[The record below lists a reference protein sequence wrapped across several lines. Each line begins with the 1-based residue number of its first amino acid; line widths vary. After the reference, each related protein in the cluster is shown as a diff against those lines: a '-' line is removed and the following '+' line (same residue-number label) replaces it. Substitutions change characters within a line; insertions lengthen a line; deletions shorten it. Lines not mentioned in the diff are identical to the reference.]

1 MKIKDLLQE
10 VWVCLLANKGR
21 SALTV
26 LGIVIG
32 IAAVISMTSLVGG
45 IQQTLS
51 STLGLARSK
60 HVYIQMNND
69 KDRWKSEDIKRFKDA
84 VSEFEALEPFEQ
96 DYDRIATREKQF
108 IINIKGGN
116 SSTIKA
122 MGQQLAV
129 GTLFTPEQEL
139 GNADVCVV
147 AKKTALNLF
156 KLDSHGMLQST
167 ILSSSSARTQDNGDA
182 QNEKE
187 KKNENKALSDAEKNE
202 IFEKVIGQTLKIKE
216 RPYRIVGVV
225 EDDTSLNFGTE
236 TLAVYIPYQNANLRF
251 ENGKGATMLLG
262 VAKEKK
268 LVKSAVHKSEEYIKR
283 RFNYQDTQNGS
294 QGPKPYYI
302 ESVDS
307 LAQGFNAFMGGFQ
320 MIVAAIAG
328 ISLLVGG
335 IGIMNMM
342 LTNVYERIHEIGLR
356 KALGAKNADIVSQF
370 LLEACALCVIGGTI
384 GMLLGLGIST
394 GLASIVSVFLKMPV
408 GPAVSI
414 DTVALAEGVSILT
427 GIIFGYYPAQ
437 RAARLNP
444 VEALHYQ

>member
-45 IQQTLS
+45 IQHTLS

-60 HVYIQMNND
+60 HVYIQMTND
-69 KDRWKSEDIKRFKDA
+69 RDRWQHEDIKRFKDA

-96 DYDRIATREKQF
+96 AYEHVTTHEKQF

-122 MGQQLAV
+122 MGQQLAL
-129 GTLFTPEQEL
+129 GALFTPEQEL

-147 AKKTALNLF
+147 AKKTALKLF
-156 KLDSHGMLQST
+156 KLDNHGMLQST
-167 ILSSSSARTQDNGDA
+167 ILSTSSAQTQDSGDA
-182 QNEKE
+182 QNEKKDE
-187 KKNENKALSDAEKNE
+187 SKALSDTEKNE
-202 IFEKVIGQTLKIKE
+202 IFEKVIGQTLKIKD

-225 EDDTSLNFGTE
+225 EDDKNLNFGTE
-236 TLAVYIPYQNANLRF
+236 TLDVYIPYQNANLRF

-268 LVKSAVHKSEEYIKR
+268 LVESAVKKSEEYIKR
-283 RFNYQDTQNGS
+283 RFNYQDTKNGS
-294 QGPKPYYI
+294 QGPKPFYVQ
-302 ESVDS
+302 SVDS
-307 LAQGFNAFMGGFQ
+307 LAQGFNAFMSGFQ